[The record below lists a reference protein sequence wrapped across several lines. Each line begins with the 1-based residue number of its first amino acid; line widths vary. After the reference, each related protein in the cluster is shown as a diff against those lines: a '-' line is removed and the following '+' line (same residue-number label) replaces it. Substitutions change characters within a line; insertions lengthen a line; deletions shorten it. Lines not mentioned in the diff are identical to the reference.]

1 VQASVEKLARISLAT
16 NGLMLVQIPRQ
27 TTDEKAMPPPSRDRW
42 SEAALS
48 GIGKGGERLVFY
60 EYCISLIF
68 ITLRRPSRVVRLPPG
83 STGLLRGLPY
93 TIISLLL
100 GWWGLPWGLLYTPL
114 TLWTNLTGGRE
125 ISSQEWECWTAGRP
139 CRE

>member
-1 VQASVEKLARISLAT
+1 MDDGTMQ
-16 NGLMLVQIPRQ
+16 
-27 TTDEKAMPPPSRDRW
+27 PPSPDRP
-42 SEAALS
+42 SEVRQPAD
-48 GIGKGGERLVFY
+48 GGGGGRLVFY

-93 TIISLLL
+93 TIISLLF
-100 GWWGLPWGLLYTPL
+100 GWWGLPWGLIYTPL
-114 TLWTNLTGGRE
+114 TLWTNLAGGRE
-125 ISSQEWECWTAGRP
+125 ISSQEWECWQAVQS